1 LLADGHEISLKFLI
15 PYAIRFSVRQAMGRL
30 SGLFWDR
37 LTEASASGLP
47 GQGRWVERGAGL
59 AVVAAGQVLEIGLA
73 LTDLGVKAGDP
84 IAFFVSVFDEAVEAE
99 RHPAYRPI
107 ELTAPDAL
115 FEARN
120 WRA

>member
-1 LLADGHEISLKFLI
+1 MAIDLILEVETLMLRVVDLLFQFGE
-15 PYAIRFSVRQAMGRL
+15 RL
-30 SGLFWDR
+30 AELGDFVFATQDPIGTTLDIV
-37 LTEASASGLP
+37 A
-47 GQGRWVERGAGL
+47 ER
-59 AVVAAGQVLEIGLA
+59 VHRSLA
-73 LTDLGVKAGDP
+73 LTDFGVKAGDP